1 MLLGDIGISIRV
13 GIYPLV
19 DPKTDKE
26 IVIARTE
33 STADSLEND
42 YSKKIAIY
50 NEEKQAKTLH
60 MEELIEYFEQALEEG
75 QFKLFFQP
83 AFFSA
88 AE

>member
-1 MLLGDIGISIRV
+1 MGE
-13 GIYPLV
+13 
-19 DPKTDKE
+19 T
-26 IVIARTE
+26 VIARTE
-33 STADSLEND
+33 TTADSLEND

-83 AFFSA
+83 KYNVQGDKPKFCSA
-88 AE
+88 EVLVLVYSES